1 MKRLFTILLAYVG
14 LSFTSNAQQLDS
26 LKRASLDA
34 KLEEYVAAIEP
45 AGPDAQM
52 EECDFLIESC
62 SDSLVKQYVAL
73 RLYDHYFSSK
83 IMGAESVAIHILDR
97 WFFTGEVKMPNDVDL
112 LNARVYAD
120 FNRSSLLGAQAPR
133 LDVRNMAGGSETL
146 YDAPSKRYSVLYFYD
161 TGCARCKIE
170 TIKLRSLLETEE
182 YPIDLYAF
190 YTGDNEDAW
199 REYVGERFVLDAE
212 GVNVVHLWDPEI
224 DSDFQRKYG
233 VLQTPKMFLIRP
245 DGRIAG
251 RELDADALGQ
261 ILSSLFAD
269 VKLTYGGK
277 EAMDLFARM
286 FQGGPSSPEE
296 VQGVS
301 DMIAGATLEKGDTL
315 MFRQLAGDL
324 LYYLASET
332 GRGAKEGLAYHID
345 KYILDDTGDVWMT
358 TDDTLKV
365 VGYARIVE
373 DLLSKAAPGTRIKR
387 VRVPGVLLTKSGEK
401 EKVKDLAKIGA
412 KNNIVI
418 FHTDGCNICK
428 AEIAAARA
436 LVKADRR
443 SRVFLVNI
451 DQVLA
456 DNPSLAAKL
465 FDSFDLSSLPYILF
479 TDKKGIIQSR
489 YETLQK

>member
-1 MKRLFTILLAYVG
+1 MKRLFTILLAFVG
-14 LSFTSNAQQLDS
+14 LSFTSNGQQLDS

-73 RLYDHYFSSK
+73 RLYDHYLSSK
-83 IMGAESVAIHILDR
+83 VMGAESVAIHILDR

-133 LDVRNMAGGSETL
+133 LDVRNMAGEGVTL
-146 YDAPSKRYSVLYFYD
+146 YDVPSKRYSVLYFYD

-245 DGRIAG
+245 DGRIAV

-365 VGYARIVE
+365 VGYAQIVD

-387 VRVPGVLLTKSGEK
+387 VKVPGVLLTKSGEK

>member
-1 MKRLFTILLAYVG
+1 MKRLFTILLAFVG

-26 LKRASLDA
+26 AKRVLLDG
-34 KLEEYVAAIEP
+34 KLAEYTAAIEP

>member
-1 MKRLFTILLAYVG
+1 MKRLFTILLAFVG
-14 LSFTSNAQQLDS
+14 LSFTSNGQQLDS

-73 RLYDHYFSSK
+73 RLYDHYLSSK
-83 IMGAESVAIHILDR
+83 VMGAESVAIHILDR

-133 LDVRNMAGGSETL
+133 LDVRNMAGEGVTL
-146 YDAPSKRYSVLYFYD
+146 YDVPSKRYSVLYFYD

-365 VGYARIVE
+365 VGYAQIVD

-387 VRVPGVLLTKSGEK
+387 VKVPGVLLTKSGEK

>member
-1 MKRLFTILLAYVG
+1 MKRLFTILLAFVG
-14 LSFTSNAQQLDS
+14 LSFTSNAQQMDS

-45 AGPDAQM
+45 VGPDAQM

-73 RLYDHYFSSK
+73 RLYDHYLSSK
-83 IMGAESVAIHILDR
+83 VMGAESVAIHILDR

-133 LDVRNMAGGSETL
+133 LDVRSMPGEGVTL
-146 YDAPSKRYSVLYFYD
+146 YDVPSKRYSVLYFYD

-170 TIKLRSLLETEE
+170 TIKLRSLLEAEE

-199 REYVGERFVLDAE
+199 MEYVGERFALEAE

-245 DGRIAG
+245 DGKIAG
-251 RELDADALGQ
+251 RELDTDALGQ
-261 ILSSLFAD
+261 ILSSLFAE
-269 VKLTYGGK
+269 VNLTYGGK

-345 KYILDDTGDVWMT
+345 KYILNDTGDVWVT

-365 VGYARIVE
+365 VGYAQIVD

-387 VRVPGVLLTKSGEK
+387 VKVPGVLLTKSGEK
-401 EKVKDLAKIGA
+401 EKVKELAKIGA
-412 KNNIVI
+412 KNNIVV

-451 DQVLA
+451 DQVLT

>member
-1 MKRLFTILLAYVG
+1 MKRLFTILLAFVG

-45 AGPDAQM
+45 AGPDAQI

-97 WFFTGEVKMPNDVDL
+97 WFFPGEVKMPNDVDL

-245 DGRIAG
+245 DGKIAG
-251 RELDADALGQ
+251 RELDTDALGQ
-261 ILSSLFAD
+261 ILSSLFAE
-269 VKLTYGGK
+269 VNLTYGGK
-277 EAMDLFARM
+277 EAMDLFSMM
-286 FQGGPSSPEE
+286 FQGDPSSPEE

-345 KYILDDTGDVWMT
+345 KYILDDTGDVWVT

-365 VGYARIVE
+365 VGYAQIVD

-387 VRVPGVLLTKSGEK
+387 VKVPGVLLTKSGER

>member
-1 MKRLFTILLAYVG
+1 MKRLFTILLAFVG

-34 KLEEYVAAIEP
+34 KLGEYVAAIEP
-45 AGPDAQM
+45 AGPDAQI

-133 LDVRNMAGGSETL
+133 LDVRNMAGEGVTL
-146 YDAPSKRYSVLYFYD
+146 YDVPSKRYSVLYFYD

-245 DGRIAG
+245 DGKIAG
-251 RELDADALGQ
+251 RDLDADALGQ
-261 ILSSLFAD
+261 MLSSLFAE
-269 VKLTYGGK
+269 VTLTYGDK
-277 EAMDLFARM
+277 EAMDLFSRM

-301 DMIAGATLEKGDTL
+301 DMIAQATLEKGDTL

-365 VGYARIVE
+365 VGYAQIVD

-387 VRVPGVLLTKSGEK
+387 VKVPGVLLTKSGEK

-418 FHTDGCNICK
+418 FHTDGCNICR

-456 DNPSLAAKL
+456 DYPSLAAKL

-479 TDKKGIIQSR
+479 TDRKGIIQSR

>member
-1 MKRLFTILLAYVG
+1 MKRLFTILLAFVG

-97 WFFTGEVKMPNDVDL
+97 WFFPGEVKMPNDVDL

-133 LDVRNMAGGSETL
+133 LDVRNMAGEGVTL
-146 YDAPSKRYSVLYFYD
+146 YDVPSKRYSVLYFYD

-170 TIKLRSLLETEE
+170 TIKLRSLLEAEE

-190 YTGDNEDAW
+190 YTGDNDCAW
-199 REYVGERFVLDAE
+199 KEYVTERFTLDAA
-212 GVNVVHLWDPEI
+212 GVNLVHLWDPEI

-245 DGRIAG
+245 DGKIAG

-261 ILSSLFAD
+261 ILSSLFAE

-286 FQGGPSSPEE
+286 FKGDHSSPEE

-345 KYILDDTGDVWMT
+345 KYILDDTGDVWVT

-365 VGYARIVE
+365 VGYAQIVD

-418 FHTDGCNICK
+418 FHTDGCNICR

-456 DNPSLAAKL
+456 DYPSLAAKL

-479 TDKKGIIQSR
+479 TDRKGIIQSR

>member
-1 MKRLFTILLAYVG
+1 MKRFLLYILLV
-14 LSFTSNAQQLDS
+14 LSWCQCLRAQQLDS

-62 SDSLVKQYVAL
+62 ADSLVRQYVAL

-83 IMGAESVAIHILDR
+83 IMGAESVAIHILDK
-97 WFFTGEVKMPNDVDL
+97 WFFTGEVRMPNDVDM

-120 FNRSSLLGAQAPR
+120 FNRNSLLGAQAPR
-133 LDVRNMAGGSETL
+133 LDVRNMAGEGVTL

-170 TIKLRSLLETEE
+170 TIKLRSLLEAEE
-182 YPIDLYAF
+182 YPVDLYAF

-199 REYVGERFVLDAE
+199 KEYVTERFVLDAE
-212 GVNVVHLWDPEI
+212 GVNVVHLWDPEM

-245 DGRIAG
+245 DGKIAG
-251 RELDADALGQ
+251 RELDTDALGQ
-261 ILSSLFAD
+261 ILSSLFAE
-269 VKLTYGGK
+269 VNLTYGGK
-277 EAMDLFARM
+277 EAMDLFSMM
-286 FQGGPSSPEE
+286 FQGSPSSPEE
-296 VQGVS
+296 VRGVS
-301 DMIAGATLEKGDTL
+301 DMIAQATLEKGDTL

-332 GRGAKEGLAYHID
+332 GRGAKEGLAYHVD
-345 KYILDDTGDVWMT
+345 KYILNDGGVWVT

-365 VGYARIVE
+365 VGYARIVD

-387 VRVPGVLLTKSGEK
+387 IKVPGVLLTRSGEK

-412 KNNIVI
+412 KDNIII

-428 AEIAAARA
+428 AEISAARA

-443 SRVFLVNI
+443 TRVFLINI

-456 DNPSLAAKL
+456 DDPSLAAKL

-489 YETLQK
+489 YETLQN

>member
-1 MKRLFTILLAYVG
+1 MKRLFTILLAFVG

-34 KLEEYVAAIEP
+34 KLEGYVAAIEP
-45 AGPDAQM
+45 AGPDVQM

-170 TIKLRSLLETEE
+170 TIKLRSLLEAEE

-261 ILSSLFAD
+261 ILSSLFAE

-345 KYILDDTGDVWMT
+345 KYILDDTGDVWVT

-365 VGYARIVE
+365 VGYAQIVD

-387 VRVPGVLLTKSGEK
+387 VKVPGVLLTKSGEK

-456 DNPSLAAKL
+456 DYPSLAAKL

>member
-1 MKRLFTILLAYVG
+1 MKRLFTILLAFVG

-97 WFFTGEVKMPNDVDL
+97 WFFPGEVKMPNDVDL

-133 LDVRNMAGGSETL
+133 LDVRNMAGEGVTL
-146 YDAPSKRYSVLYFYD
+146 YDVPSKRYSVLYFYD

-199 REYVGERFVLDAE
+199 REYVGERFALDAE
-212 GVNVVHLWDPEI
+212 GVRVVHLWEPEI

-245 DGRIAG
+245 DGKIAG
-251 RELDADALGQ
+251 RELDTDALGQ
-261 ILSSLFAD
+261 ILSSLFAE
-269 VKLTYGGK
+269 VNLTYGGK
-277 EAMDLFARM
+277 GAMDLFARM

-345 KYILDDTGDVWMT
+345 KYILNDTGDVWVT

-365 VGYARIVE
+365 VGYAQIVD

-387 VRVPGVLLTKSGEK
+387 VKVPGVLLTKSGEK

-456 DNPSLAAKL
+456 DYPSLAAKL
-465 FDSFDLSSLPYILF
+465 FDSFDLSSLPYILV

>member
-1 MKRLFTILLAYVG
+1 
-14 LSFTSNAQQLDS
+14 
-26 LKRASLDA
+26 LDA

-62 SDSLVKQYVAL
+62 ADSLVRQYVAL

-83 IMGAESVAIHILDR
+83 IMGAESVAIHILDK
-97 WFFTGEVKMPNDVDL
+97 WFFTGEVRMPNDVDM

-120 FNRSSLLGAQAPR
+120 FNRNSLLGAQAPR
-133 LDVRNMAGGSETL
+133 LDVRNMAGEGVTL

-170 TIKLRSLLETEE
+170 TIKLRSLLEAEE
-182 YPIDLYAF
+182 YTIDLYAF
-190 YTGDNEDAW
+190 YTGDNEDVW
-199 REYVGERFVLDAE
+199 KEYVTERFVLDAE
-212 GVNVVHLWDPEI
+212 GVNVVHLWDPEM

-245 DGRIAG
+245 DGKIAG
-251 RELDADALGQ
+251 RELDTDALGQ
-261 ILSSLFAD
+261 ILSSLFAE
-269 VKLTYGGK
+269 VNLTYGGK
-277 EAMDLFARM
+277 EAMDLFSMM
-286 FQGGPSSPEE
+286 FQGSPSSPEE
-296 VQGVS
+296 VRGVS
-301 DMIAGATLEKGDTL
+301 DMIAQATLEKGDTL

-332 GRGAKEGLAYHID
+332 GRGAKEGLAYHVD
-345 KYILDDTGDVWMT
+345 KYILNDGGVWVT

-365 VGYARIVE
+365 VGYARIVD

-387 VRVPGVLLTKSGEK
+387 IKVPGVLLTRSGEK

-412 KNNIVI
+412 KDNIII

-428 AEIAAARA
+428 AEIAAAHT
-436 LVKADRR
+436 LVGADRR
-443 SRVFLVNI
+443 SRVFLVNM
-451 DQVLA
+451 DQVLT
-456 DNPSLAAKL
+456 DDPSLAARL
-465 FDSFDLSSLPYILF
+465 FDSFDLSSLPYIVF

-489 YETLQK
+489 YETLQN

>member
-1 MKRLFTILLAYVG
+1 MKRVILYVVLV
-14 LSFTSNAQQLDS
+14 LSWCQCLRAQQLDS

-34 KLEEYVAAIEP
+34 RLEEYVAAIEP

-73 RLYDHYFSSK
+73 RLYDHYLSSK

-97 WFFTGEVKMPNDVDL
+97 WFFTGEVRMANEVDL

-133 LDVRNMAGGSETL
+133 LDVRNMAGEAVTL
-146 YDAPSKRYSVLYFYD
+146 YDAPLKKYSVLYFYD

-182 YPIDLYAF
+182 YPVNVHAF

-199 REYVGERFVLDAE
+199 KEYVAGRFALDAE
-212 GVNVVHLWDPEI
+212 GVRIAHLWDPDM

-233 VLQTPKMFLIRP
+233 VLQTPKMFLMRP
-245 DGRIAG
+245 DGKIAG
-251 RELDADALGQ
+251 RDLDTDALGQ
-261 ILSSLFAD
+261 ILSSLFAE
-269 VKLTYGGK
+269 VNLTYGGK
-277 EAMDLFARM
+277 EAMDLFSRM

-301 DMIAGATLEKGDTL
+301 DMIARATLDKGDTL

-345 KYILDDTGDVWMT
+345 EYILNDSGDVWVT
-358 TDDTLKV
+358 ADDTLKV
-365 VGYARIVE
+365 VGYAQIVE
-373 DLLSKAAPGTRIKR
+373 DLLSKAAPGMR
-387 VRVPGVLLTKSGEK
+387 VRRVKVPGVLLTRSGEK
-401 EKVKDLAKIGA
+401 EKTRDLAKIGG
-412 KNNIVI
+412 KNNVIV
-418 FHTDGCNICK
+418 FHTDGCSICK

-443 SRVFLVNI
+443 SRVFLINI

-456 DNPSLAAKL
+456 DDPSLAARL
-465 FDSFDLSSLPYILF
+465 FDSFDLSSLPYIIV
-479 TDKKGIIQSR
+479 TDNKGIIQSR

>member
-1 MKRLFTILLAYVG
+1 MKRLFTILLAFVG

-34 KLEEYVAAIEP
+34 KLEEYVSAIEP
-45 AGPDAQM
+45 AGPDAQIA
-52 EECDFLIESC
+52 ECDFLIESC

-365 VGYARIVE
+365 VGYAQIVD

-387 VRVPGVLLTKSGEK
+387 VKVPGVLLTKSGEK

>member
-1 MKRLFTILLAYVG
+1 MKRLFTILLAFVG

-62 SDSLVKQYVAL
+62 ADSLVRQYVAL

-83 IMGAESVAIHILDR
+83 IMGAESVAIHILDK
-97 WFFTGEVKMPNDVDL
+97 WFFTGEVRMPNDVDL

-120 FNRSSLLGAQAPR
+120 FNRNSQLGAQAPR
-133 LDVRNMAGGSETL
+133 LDVRNMAGEGVTL

-170 TIKLRSLLETEE
+170 TIKLRSLLEAEE
-182 YPIDLYAF
+182 YTVDLYAF

-199 REYVGERFVLDAE
+199 KEYVTERFVLDAE
-212 GVNVVHLWDPEI
+212 GVNVIHLWDPEM

-245 DGRIAG
+245 DGKIAG
-251 RELDADALGQ
+251 RELDTDALGQ
-261 ILSSLFAD
+261 ILSSLFAE
-269 VKLTYGGK
+269 VNLTYGGK
-277 EAMDLFARM
+277 EAMDLFSMM
-286 FQGGPSSPEE
+286 FQGSPSSPEE
-296 VQGVS
+296 VRGVS
-301 DMIAGATLEKGDTL
+301 DMIAQATLEKGDTL

-332 GRGAKEGLAYHID
+332 GRGAKEGLAYHVD
-345 KYILDDTGDVWMT
+345 KYILNDGGVWVT

-365 VGYARIVE
+365 VGYAQIVD

-387 VRVPGVLLTKSGEK
+387 VKVPGVLLTKSGEK

-412 KNNIVI
+412 KDNIII

-428 AEIAAARA
+428 AEIAAAHT
-436 LVKADRR
+436 LVGADRR

-451 DQVLA
+451 DHVLA
-456 DNPSLAAKL
+456 DYPSLAAKL

>member
-1 MKRLFTILLAYVG
+1 MKRLFTILLAFVG

-97 WFFTGEVKMPNDVDL
+97 WFFPGEVKMPNDVDL

-146 YDAPSKRYSVLYFYD
+146 YDVPSKRYSVLYFYD

-190 YTGDNEDAW
+190 YTGDNDCAW
-199 REYVGERFVLDAE
+199 KEYVTERFTLDAA
-212 GVNVVHLWDPEI
+212 GVNLVHLWDPEI

-245 DGRIAG
+245 DGKIAG

-261 ILSSLFAD
+261 ILSSLFAE

-286 FQGGPSSPEE
+286 FKGDHSSPEE

-345 KYILDDTGDVWMT
+345 KYILDDTGDVWVT

-365 VGYARIVE
+365 VGYAQIVD

-456 DNPSLAAKL
+456 DYPSLAAKL

>member
-1 MKRLFTILLAYVG
+1 MKRLFTILLAFVG
-14 LSFTSNAQQLDS
+14 LSFTSNGQQLDS

-387 VRVPGVLLTKSGEK
+387 VKVPGVLLTKSGEK

-456 DNPSLAAKL
+456 DYPSLAAKL

>member
-1 MKRLFTILLAYVG
+1 MSWCQCLR
-14 LSFTSNAQQLDS
+14 AQQLDS

-34 KLEEYVAAIEP
+34 RLEEYVVAIEP

-73 RLYDHYFSSK
+73 RLYDHYLSSK

-97 WFFTGEVKMPNDVDL
+97 WFFTGEVRMANEVDL

-133 LDVRNMAGGSETL
+133 LDVRNMAGEAVTL
-146 YDAPSKRYSVLYFYD
+146 YDAPLKKYSVLYFYD

-182 YPIDLYAF
+182 YPVNVYAF

-199 REYVGERFVLDAE
+199 KEYVAGRFALDAE
-212 GVNVVHLWDPEI
+212 GVRIAHLWDPDM

-233 VLQTPKMFLIRP
+233 VLQTPKIFLMRP
-245 DGRIAG
+245 DGKIAG
-251 RELDADALGQ
+251 RDLDTDALGQ
-261 ILSSLFAD
+261 ILSSLFAE
-269 VKLTYGGK
+269 VNLTYGGK
-277 EAMDLFARM
+277 EAMDLFSRM
-286 FQGGPSSPEE
+286 FKGGPSSPEE

-301 DMIAGATLEKGDTL
+301 DMIARATLDKGDTL

-345 KYILDDTGDVWMT
+345 EYILNDSGDVWVT
-358 TDDTLKV
+358 ADDTLKV
-365 VGYARIVE
+365 VGYAQIVE
-373 DLLSKAAPGTRIKR
+373 DLLSKAAPGMR
-387 VRVPGVLLTKSGEK
+387 VRRVKVPGVLLTRSGEK
-401 EKVKDLAKIGA
+401 EKTRDLAKIGG
-412 KNNIVI
+412 KNNVIV
-418 FHTDGCNICK
+418 FHTDGCSICK

-443 SRVFLVNI
+443 SRVFLINI

-456 DNPSLAAKL
+456 DDPSLAARL
-465 FDSFDLSSLPYILF
+465 FDSFDLSSLPYIIF

>member
-1 MKRLFTILLAYVG
+1 MKRLFTILLAFVG
-14 LSFTSNAQQLDS
+14 LSFTSNGQQLDS

-83 IMGAESVAIHILDR
+83 VMGAESVAIHILDR

-133 LDVRNMAGGSETL
+133 LDVRNMAGEGVTL
-146 YDAPSKRYSVLYFYD
+146 YDVPSKRYSVLYFYD

-365 VGYARIVE
+365 VGYAQIVD

-387 VRVPGVLLTKSGEK
+387 VKVPGVLLTKSGEK

>member
-1 MKRLFTILLAYVG
+1 MKRLILYVVLV
-14 LSFTSNAQQLDS
+14 LSWCQCLRAQQLDS

-62 SDSLVKQYVAL
+62 SDSLVRQYVAL
-73 RLYDHYFSSK
+73 RLYDHYLSSK
-83 IMGAESVAIHILDR
+83 VMGAESVAIHILDR

-133 LDVRNMAGGSETL
+133 LDVRNMVGEGVTL
-146 YDAPSKRYSVLYFYD
+146 YDVPSKRYSVLYFYD

-170 TIKLRSLLETEE
+170 TIKLRSLLEAEE
-182 YPIDLYAF
+182 YPVDLYAF
-190 YTGDNEDAW
+190 YTGDNECAW
-199 REYVGERFVLDAE
+199 KEYVTERFALDAA

-245 DGRIAG
+245 DGKIAG

-261 ILSSLFAD
+261 MLSSLFAE
-269 VKLTYGGK
+269 VTLTYGGK
-277 EAMDLFARM
+277 EAMDLFSRM
-286 FQGGPSSPEE
+286 FQGGPSAPEE

-301 DMIAGATLEKGDTL
+301 DMIAQATLEKGDTL

-345 KYILDDTGDVWMT
+345 KYILNDAGDVWVT
-358 TDDTLKV
+358 ADDTLKV

-373 DLLSKAAPGTRIKR
+373 DLLSRAAPGTRIRR
-387 VRVPGVLLTKSGEK
+387 VKVPGVLLTRSGEK
-401 EKVKDLAKIGA
+401 AKTRDLAKIGGR
-412 KNNIVI
+412 NNVVV
-418 FHTDGCNICK
+418 FHTEGCNVCK

-443 SRVFLVNI
+443 SRVFLINI

-479 TDKKGIIQSR
+479 ADRKGIIQSR

>member
-1 MKRLFTILLAYVG
+1 MKRFFLYVILV
-14 LSFTSNAQQLDS
+14 LSWCQCLRAQQLDS

-62 SDSLVKQYVAL
+62 ADSLVRQYVAL

-83 IMGAESVAIHILDR
+83 IMGAESVAIHILDK
-97 WFFTGEVKMPNDVDL
+97 WFFTGEVRMPNDVDL

-120 FNRSSLLGAQAPR
+120 FNRNSLLGAQAPR
-133 LDVRNMAGGSETL
+133 LDVRNMAGEGVTL

-170 TIKLRSLLETEE
+170 TIKLRSLLEAEE
-182 YPIDLYAF
+182 YPVDLYAF

-199 REYVGERFVLDAE
+199 KEYVTERFVLDAE
-212 GVNVVHLWDPEI
+212 GVNVVHLWDPEM

-245 DGRIAG
+245 DGKIAG
-251 RELDADALGQ
+251 RELDTDALGQ
-261 ILSSLFAD
+261 ILSSLFAE
-269 VKLTYGGK
+269 VNLTYGGK
-277 EAMDLFARM
+277 EAMDLFSMM
-286 FQGGPSSPEE
+286 FQGSPSSPEE
-296 VQGVS
+296 VRGVS
-301 DMIAGATLEKGDTL
+301 DMIAQATLEKGDTL

-332 GRGAKEGLAYHID
+332 GRGAKEGLAYHVD
-345 KYILDDTGDVWMT
+345 KYILNDGRVWLT

-365 VGYARIVE
+365 VGYARIVD
-373 DLLSKAAPGTRIKR
+373 DLLSKASPGTRIKR
-387 VRVPGVLLTKSGEK
+387 IKVPGVLLTRSGEK

-412 KNNIVI
+412 KDNIII

-428 AEIAAARA
+428 AEIAAAHT
-436 LVKADRR
+436 LVNADRR
-443 SRVFLVNI
+443 TRVFLVNM
-451 DQVLA
+451 DQVLT
-456 DNPSLAAKL
+456 DDPSLAARL
-465 FDSFDLSSLPYILF
+465 FDSFDLSSLPYIVF

-489 YETLQK
+489 YETLQN

>member
-1 MKRLFTILLAYVG
+1 MKRLFTILLAFVG

-34 KLEEYVAAIEP
+34 KLGEYVAAIEP
-45 AGPDAQM
+45 AGPDAQI

-133 LDVRNMAGGSETL
+133 LDVRNMAGEGVTL
-146 YDAPSKRYSVLYFYD
+146 YDVPSKRYSVLYFYD

-245 DGRIAG
+245 DGKIAG

-261 ILSSLFAD
+261 MLSSLFAE
-269 VKLTYGGK
+269 VTLTYGDK
-277 EAMDLFARM
+277 EAMDLFSRM

-301 DMIAGATLEKGDTL
+301 DMIAQATLEKGDTL

-365 VGYARIVE
+365 VGYAQIVD

-387 VRVPGVLLTKSGEK
+387 VKVPGVLLTKSGEK
-401 EKVKDLAKIGA
+401 EKVKDLAKIGG
-412 KNNIVI
+412 KNNVII

-443 SRVFLVNI
+443 TRVFLINI

-456 DNPSLAAKL
+456 DDPSLAAKL

-479 TDKKGIIQSR
+479 TDRKGIIQSR

>member
-1 MKRLFTILLAYVG
+1 MKRLFTILLAFVG

-26 LKRASLDA
+26 AKRVLLDG
-34 KLEEYVAAIEP
+34 KLAEYTAAIEP

-133 LDVRNMAGGSETL
+133 LDVRNMAGEGVTL
-146 YDAPSKRYSVLYFYD
+146 YDVPSKRYSVLYFYD

-245 DGRIAG
+245 DGKIAG
-251 RELDADALGQ
+251 RELDTDALGQ
-261 ILSSLFAD
+261 VLSSLFAE

-277 EAMDLFARM
+277 EAMDLFSRM

-301 DMIAGATLEKGDTL
+301 DMIAHATLEKGDTL

-345 KYILDDTGDVWMT
+345 KYILDDTGDVWVT
-358 TDDTLKV
+358 PDDTLKV
-365 VGYARIVE
+365 VGYAQIVD

-387 VRVPGVLLTKSGEK
+387 VKVPGVLLTKSGEK

>member
-1 MKRLFTILLAYVG
+1 MKRVVLYVLLILSWCQCLR
-14 LSFTSNAQQLDS
+14 AQQLDS

-45 AGPDAQM
+45 AGPDAQI

-97 WFFTGEVKMPNDVDL
+97 WFFTGEVRMPNDVDL

-133 LDVRNMAGGSETL
+133 LDVRNMAGEGVTL
-146 YDAPSKRYSVLYFYD
+146 YDVPSKRYSVLYFYD

-170 TIKLRSLLETEE
+170 TIKLRSLFETEE

-245 DGRIAG
+245 DGKIAG
-251 RELDADALGQ
+251 RELDTDALGQ
-261 ILSSLFAD
+261 VLSSLFAE

-277 EAMDLFARM
+277 GAMDLFARM

-345 KYILDDTGDVWMT
+345 KYILNDTGDVWVT

-365 VGYARIVE
+365 VGYAQIVD

-387 VRVPGVLLTKSGEK
+387 VKVPGVLLTKSGEK

-412 KNNIVI
+412 KNNIVV

-456 DNPSLAAKL
+456 DYPSLAAKL

>member
-1 MKRLFTILLAYVG
+1 MKRVILYVVLV
-14 LSFTSNAQQLDS
+14 LSWCQCLRAQQLDS

-34 KLEEYVAAIEP
+34 RLEEYVAAIEP

-73 RLYDHYFSSK
+73 RLYDHYLSSK

-97 WFFTGEVKMPNDVDL
+97 WFFTGEVRMANEVDL

-133 LDVRNMAGGSETL
+133 LDVRNMAGEAVTL
-146 YDAPSKRYSVLYFYD
+146 YDAPLKKYSVLYFYD

-182 YPIDLYAF
+182 YPVNVYAF

-199 REYVGERFVLDAE
+199 KEYVAGRFALDAE
-212 GVNVVHLWDPEI
+212 GVRIAHLWDPDM

-233 VLQTPKMFLIRP
+233 VLQTPKMFLMRP
-245 DGRIAG
+245 DGKIAG
-251 RELDADALGQ
+251 RDLDTDALGQ
-261 ILSSLFAD
+261 ILSSLFAE
-269 VKLTYGGK
+269 VNLTYGGK
-277 EAMDLFARM
+277 EAMDLFSRM

-301 DMIAGATLEKGDTL
+301 DMIARATLDKGDTL

-345 KYILDDTGDVWMT
+345 EYILNDSGDVWVT
-358 TDDTLKV
+358 ADDTLKV
-365 VGYARIVE
+365 VGYAQIVE
-373 DLLSKAAPGTRIKR
+373 DLLSKAAPGMR
-387 VRVPGVLLTKSGEK
+387 VRRVKVPGVLLTRSGEK
-401 EKVKDLAKIGA
+401 EKTMDMAKIGG
-412 KNNIVI
+412 KNNVIV
-418 FHTDGCNICK
+418 FHTDGCSICK

-443 SRVFLVNI
+443 SRVFLINI

-456 DNPSLAAKL
+456 DDPSLAARL
-465 FDSFDLSSLPYILF
+465 FDSFDLSSLPYIIF

>member
-1 MKRLFTILLAYVG
+1 MKRLFTILLAFVG

-62 SDSLVKQYVAL
+62 SDYLVKQYVAL
-73 RLYDHYFSSK
+73 RLYDHYLSSK
-83 IMGAESVAIHILDR
+83 VMGAESVAIHILDR

-133 LDVRNMAGGSETL
+133 LDVRNMAGEGVTL
-146 YDAPSKRYSVLYFYD
+146 YDVPSKRYSVLYFYD

-199 REYVGERFVLDAE
+199 REYVGERFALEAE

-233 VLQTPKMFLIRP
+233 VLQNPKMFLIRP
-245 DGRIAG
+245 DGKIAG
-251 RELDADALGQ
+251 RELDTDALGQ
-261 ILSSLFAD
+261 ILSSLFAE

-301 DMIAGATLEKGDTL
+301 DMIAHATLEKGDTL

-324 LYYLASET
+324 LYYLAYET

-345 KYILDDTGDVWMT
+345 KYILDDTGDVWVT

-365 VGYARIVE
+365 VGYAQIVD

-456 DNPSLAAKL
+456 DYPSLAAKL

>member
-1 MKRLFTILLAYVG
+1 MKRLFTILLAFVG

-73 RLYDHYFSSK
+73 RLYDHYLSSK
-83 IMGAESVAIHILDR
+83 VMGAESVAIHILDR
-97 WFFTGEVKMPNDVDL
+97 WFFTGEVRMPNDVDL

-133 LDVRNMAGGSETL
+133 LDVRNMAGEGVTL
-146 YDAPSKRYSVLYFYD
+146 YDVPSKRYSVLYFYD

-170 TIKLRSLLETEE
+170 TIKIRSLLEAEE

-199 REYVGERFVLDAE
+199 REYVGERFALDAE

-245 DGRIAG
+245 DGKIAG
-251 RELDADALGQ
+251 RELDTDALGQ
-261 ILSSLFAD
+261 ILSSLFAE

-277 EAMDLFARM
+277 EAMDLFSMM
-286 FQGGPSSPEE
+286 FQGDPSSPEE

-345 KYILDDTGDVWMT
+345 KYILDDTGDVWVT

-387 VRVPGVLLTKSGEK
+387 VKVPGVLLTKSGEK
-401 EKVKDLAKIGA
+401 EKFKDLAKIGA

-456 DNPSLAAKL
+456 DYPSLAAKL

>member
-73 RLYDHYFSSK
+73 RLYDHYLSSK
-83 IMGAESVAIHILDR
+83 VMGAESVAIHILDR

-133 LDVRNMAGGSETL
+133 LDVRNMAGEGVTL
-146 YDAPSKRYSVLYFYD
+146 YDVPSKRYSVLYFYD

-365 VGYARIVE
+365 VGYAQIVD

-387 VRVPGVLLTKSGEK
+387 VKVPGVLLTKSGEK

>member
-1 MKRLFTILLAYVG
+1 MKRLFTILLAFVG

>member
-1 MKRLFTILLAYVG
+1 MKRLFTILLAFVG

-52 EECDFLIESC
+52 EECDFLIERC

-120 FNRSSLLGAQAPR
+120 FNRNSLLGAQAPR
-133 LDVRNMAGGSETL
+133 LDVRNMAGEGVTL
-146 YDAPSKRYSVLYFYD
+146 YDVPSKRYSVLYFYD

-170 TIKLRSLLETEE
+170 TIKLRSLLEAEE

-261 ILSSLFAD
+261 ILSSLFAE

-345 KYILDDTGDVWMT
+345 KYILDDTGDVWVT

-456 DNPSLAAKL
+456 DYPSLAAKL

>member
-26 LKRASLDA
+26 LKHASLDA

-170 TIKLRSLLETEE
+170 TIKLKSLLEAEE
-182 YPIDLYAF
+182 YPVDLYAF
-190 YTGDNEDAW
+190 YTGDNDCAW
-199 REYVGERFVLDAE
+199 KEYVTERFTLDAA
-212 GVNVVHLWDPEI
+212 GVNLVHLWDPEI

-245 DGRIAG
+245 DGKIAG
-251 RELDADALGQ
+251 RELDTDALGQ
-261 ILSSLFAD
+261 VLSSLFAE

-277 EAMDLFARM
+277 EAMDLFSMM
-286 FQGGPSSPEE
+286 FQGDPSSTEE

-345 KYILDDTGDVWMT
+345 KYILNDTGDVWVT

-365 VGYARIVE
+365 VGYAQIVD

-401 EKVKDLAKIGA
+401 EKVKDLAKIGV

-456 DNPSLAAKL
+456 DYPSLAAKL

>member
-1 MKRLFTILLAYVG
+1 MRCFIV
-14 LSFTSNAQQLDS
+14 
-26 LKRASLDA
+26 
-34 KLEEYVAAIEP
+34 
-45 AGPDAQM
+45 
-52 EECDFLIESC
+52 
-62 SDSLVKQYVAL
+62 
-73 RLYDHYFSSK
+73 
-83 IMGAESVAIHILDR
+83 
-97 WFFTGEVKMPNDVDL
+97 
-112 LNARVYAD
+112 
-120 FNRSSLLGAQAPR
+120 PR
-133 LDVRNMAGGSETL
+133 
-146 YDAPSKRYSVLYFYD
+146 K
-161 TGCARCKIE
+161 K
-170 TIKLRSLLETEE
+170 E

-365 VGYARIVE
+365 VGYAQIVD

-387 VRVPGVLLTKSGEK
+387 VKVPGVLLTKSGEK

>member
-1 MKRLFTILLAYVG
+1 MKRLFTILLAFVG

-133 LDVRNMAGGSETL
+133 LDVRNMAGEGVTL
-146 YDAPSKRYSVLYFYD
+146 YDVPSKRYSVLYFYD

-190 YTGDNEDAW
+190 YTGGNEDAW

-245 DGRIAG
+245 DGKIAG
-251 RELDADALGQ
+251 RELDTDALGQ
-261 ILSSLFAD
+261 ILSSLL
-269 VKLTYGGK
+269 VEVNLTYGGK

-456 DNPSLAAKL
+456 DYPSLAAKL

>member
-1 MKRLFTILLAYVG
+1 MKRLFTILLAFVV

-97 WFFTGEVKMPNDVDL
+97 WFFPGEVKMPNDVDL

-146 YDAPSKRYSVLYFYD
+146 YDVPSKRYSVLYFYD

-190 YTGDNEDAW
+190 YTGDNDCAW
-199 REYVGERFVLDAE
+199 KEYVTERFTLDAA
-212 GVNVVHLWDPEI
+212 GVNLVHLWDPEI

-245 DGRIAG
+245 DGKIAG

-261 ILSSLFAD
+261 ILSSLFAE

-286 FQGGPSSPEE
+286 FKGDHSSPEE

-345 KYILDDTGDVWMT
+345 KYILDDTGDVWVT

-365 VGYARIVE
+365 VGYAQIVD

-456 DNPSLAAKL
+456 DYPSLAAKL